1 MKELLR
7 KLAAQLRKQASDN
20 ARKRVHT
27 CAKVAQAAL
36 ALELLRKKIGG

>member
-7 KLAAQLRKQASDN
+7 KLAAQLREQASE
-20 ARKRVHT
+20 RERSRVHT